1 MPGGFTLNTQQVD
14 AIERLKA
21 FLKNKNEKM
30 IVLEGYAG
38 TGKSTIISH
47 LFQSPEYQKLNICMS
62 ATTNKAVSV
71 LKEMG
76 KVENKKIDYL
86 TIHKLM
92 KIKRTI
98 DSDGK
103 QQFITSFHET
113 TDSRNKKCKSIFR
126 YNVIVIDEAS
136 MINKYLFHDL
146 EVISKRIV
154 GKIIFVGDRNQ
165 LPPVNQLISDVFA
178 TNKYQIISL
187 TKVMRSSGD
196 NNIVNISNYIRES
209 INNKDNLRLKTFKD
223 DNVKIHRAE
232 KKWIDNYVSD
242 LTNNN
247 HQKSIILAYTNAKC
261 SQINNTVRTIL
272 FPDENTKKKF
282 LPGEHIVFNN
292 YYQNS
297 TNKYYTSQTAVVRD
311 VSFGKIKVK
320 KLKLMELI
328 NLKNNLEPFNN
339 QVEPSSLEIDNPC
352 PICKSDEID
361 LDIVTVCEH
370 KLCIECAKV
379 WLNKHKCCP
388 LCRIDTSQEL
398 FTIKEYPVLSHLLNR
413 FAVFVNQL
421 EFEVY
426 GIKLVN
432 GDTIYT
438 LTDQSKQQYKV
449 IEFKLKE
456 VMAKI
461 KQEVLKSKK
470 IINFGLI
477 LLSRMWL
484 YIFNNII
491 DLFAEVGYG
500 YCITSHKSQG
510 STYNNVYV
518 DVSNILNYNR
528 DEIDGLKCL
537 YTAVTRTADNLHIF
551 Y

>member
-14 AIERLKA
+14 AERLKA

-113 TDSRNKKCKSIFR
+113 TDSRNKKCKSIFS

-272 FPDENTKKKF
+272 FPDENTKK
-282 LPGEHIVFNN
+282 I
-292 YYQNS
+292 
-297 TNKYYTSQTAVVRD
+297 
-311 VSFGKIKVK
+311 
-320 KLKLMELI
+320 
-328 NLKNNLEPFNN
+328 
-339 QVEPSSLEIDNPC
+339 
-352 PICKSDEID
+352 
-361 LDIVTVCEH
+361 
-370 KLCIECAKV
+370 
-379 WLNKHKCCP
+379 
-388 LCRIDTSQEL
+388 
-398 FTIKEYPVLSHLLNR
+398 FTR
-413 FAVFVNQL
+413 
-421 EFEVY
+421 
-426 GIKLVN
+426 
-432 GDTIYT
+432 
-438 LTDQSKQQYKV
+438 
-449 IEFKLKE
+449 
-456 VMAKI
+456 
-461 KQEVLKSKK
+461 
-470 IINFGLI
+470 
-477 LLSRMWL
+477 
-484 YIFNNII
+484 
-491 DLFAEVGYG
+491 
-500 YCITSHKSQG
+500 
-510 STYNNVYV
+510 
-518 DVSNILNYNR
+518 
-528 DEIDGLKCL
+528 
-537 YTAVTRTADNLHIF
+537 
-551 Y
+551 

>member
-14 AIERLKA
+14 AIERLKT

-113 TDSRNKKCKSIFR
+113 TDSRNKKCKSIFS

-146 EVISKRIV
+146 EVISRRIA

-320 KLKLMELI
+320 KLKLMDLI

-339 QVEPSSLEIDNPC
+339 QIEPSSLEIDNPC